1 MERLSPQSLLNAAGL
16 NGQNQDSSPT
26 QQHGSIAVD
35 GQTSRDLSVMRDK
48 LVSQTPRETD
58 QNLLAWLESSL
69 GVVSRPLESFRYPQT
84 GGYYRVIDGFDIRG
98 VTPENRRQALE
109 AVQAAM
115 TKPTQMQAEE
125 WIGGLSTVAVPRS
138 QGDDASEVALTLYCA
153 RLGQYPADI
162 LKQACLDFA
171 LRRVKPNW
179 FPTLSEMDEACEKL
193 TMKRQKLLDA
203 LEGGI

>member
-1 MERLSPQSLLNAAGL
+1 MKKISETISVLTESASQPTGALTGSAGVA
-16 NGQNQDSSPT
+16 SRPT
-26 QQHGSIAVD
+26 NYLENV
-35 GQTSRDLSVMRDK
+35 RDK

-69 GVVSRPLESFRYPQT
+69 GVVARPLESFRYPQT

-98 VTPENRRQALE
+98 VTPENRGAAWD
-109 AVQAAM
+109 AVVSAM

-125 WIGGLSTVAVPRS
+125 WIGGLSTVTVPRS

-153 RLGQYPADI
+153 RLSRYPADI
-162 LKQACLDFA
+162 LKQVCLDFA

-203 LEGGI
+203 LESRI